1 MMPNERFEEYLE
13 TILYITK
20 KNGGLARTSQIA
32 EELNLSAPSVTEM
45 VQKLSASGYIEYT
58 PYHGVTLTD
67 KGYTEALRIK
77 RRHQLLETFLVD
89 VLGED
94 PDIAHKEACKME
106 HSISESTLDKMC
118 AFMGHPDICP
128 DGNPIGHGECCP
140 TEPQGASYRDYIP
153 LSELNEGERGTIK
166 VISLTREIKDRLSA
180 IGLIP
185 DQEIQVKRK
194 LGKGT
199 LSITTMGTEVAIGKD
214 IAQKIMVQSPEM

>member
-1 MMPNERFEEYLE
+1 MLNERFEEYLE

-20 KNGGLARTSQIA
+20 KNRGLARTSQIA

-45 VQKLSASGYIEYT
+45 VQKLSESGYIEYT
-58 PYHGVTLTD
+58 PYHGVALTD
-67 KGYTEALRIK
+67 KGCTEALKIK

-89 VLGED
+89 VLGTD
-94 PDIAHKEACKME
+94 PKFAHEEACKME
-106 HSISESTLDKMC
+106 HSISESTIDKMC

-140 TEPQGASYRDYIP
+140 IEQPSASYRDYIP
-153 LSELNEGERGTIK
+153 LSELKEGENGTIK
-166 VISLTREIKDRLSA
+166 VISLTCEIKDRLSA

-185 DQEIQVKRK
+185 DHEVRVKRK

-214 IAQKIMVQSPEM
+214 IAQKIMVHIPEM

>member
-1 MMPNERFEEYLE
+1 MLNERFEEYLE

-20 KNGGLARTSQIA
+20 KNGGLAHTSQIA

-45 VQKLSASGYIEYT
+45 VQKLSDSGYIEYT
-58 PYHGVTLTD
+58 PYYGVALTD
-67 KGYTEALRIK
+67 KGCTEALRIE

-106 HSISESTLDKMC
+106 HSISESTLEKMC

-140 TEPQGASYRDYIP
+140 AEPPGASYRDYIP
-153 LSELNEGERGTIK
+153 LSELKEGERGTIK

-185 DQEIQVKRK
+185 DQEVQVKRK

-199 LSITTMGTEVAIGKD
+199 LSITTMGTEVAVGKD